1 MATMT
6 TTLSS
11 FDRAQLLAL
20 RNGRSSADDFLPR
33 SHHGL
38 FMLQS
43 GGLPTRPTHYLDGK
57 TKTKV
62 EKLFSF

>member
-6 TTLSS
+6 TTLAS
-11 FDRAQLLAL
+11 FDRAQLLAF

-38 FMLQS
+38 FMLQT
-43 GGLPTRPTHYLDGK
+43 GGLPVRPKHYLDGK
-57 TKTKV
+57 I
-62 EKLFSF
+62 